1 MAIRESITWYKIH
14 PENQTHNKN
23 KRAEAIGKGKRK
35 DEA

>member
-1 MAIRESITWYKIH
+1 MAIKENITLYKIH

-23 KRAEAIGKGKRK
+23 KRAEVIGKGKRK